1 MRQRREE
8 RAIDPAQDP
17 EEPVEPGA
25 LIAFVRW
32 LRGWKQKRLAREARM
47 DPSQISRYE
56 SGDDIPR
63 PASMDRILEA
73 GGLGFPLVAAIK
85 SFIRLIRRALASS
98 ELAEARSPGPE
109 RPMDGV
115 QRAVWG
121 IVERA
126 LALLRLELEVL
137 WSLRPAAEPAPP
149 TAADQARVEDLL
161 GRLKRCKAKRRLIL
175 IEESTAFQDWLLC
188 VRLCE
193 ESIQAAAQ
201 SAQEALQWALLSVEV
216 ARRVPGPEAWRTRL
230 RGFAEATLASALR
243 VGNRYQE
250 AKEAFARGR
259 RYWKEGRDD
268 AGLLDP
274 GRPIDLEAS
283 LCRDQRRFGEA
294 IKLHDQALEVTWPD
308 QKGLV
313 LLNKSATLEE
323 KGDFEASIEVL
334 QQAAREIDGQ
344 RQPRLF
350 FGMRFNLA
358 GNLVRLSRAKE
369 AMPIVEEVRALAER
383 LQNDLDLIRT
393 RWLEGNALAGL
404 GRREEA
410 IEALEQ
416 VRHDLRKLPF
426 DYALASLDLAQ
437 VYLKEGR
444 LAEVQELAVEM
455 LGIFEALSVQREAIA
470 AVILFRDATAK
481 GTVTEELVRRL
492 QDYLSKARANPKLRF
507 EL

>member
-32 LRGWKQKRLAREARM
+32 LRGWKQKRLAKEARM

-56 SGDDIPR
+56 SGEDIPR

-73 GGLGFPLVAAIK
+73 GGLRFPLVAAIK

-109 RPMDGV
+109 RPVDDV
-115 QRAVWG
+115 QSAAGG

-126 LALLRLELEVL
+126 LALLRLELGIL
-137 WSLRPAAEPAPP
+137 WSLRPANEPAPP
-149 TAADQARVEDLL
+149 TAADQARIEDLL
-161 GRLKRCKAKRRLIL
+161 VRLKRFKASRRQIL
-175 IEESTAFQDWLLC
+175 IEESTAFKEWLLC
-188 VRLCE
+188 VRLCD
-193 ESIQAAAQ
+193 ESEKSAAH
-201 SAQEALQWALLSVEV
+201 SAQEALKWAILACEI
-216 ARRVPGPEAWRTRL
+216 ARRVPGSAAWRSRL
-230 RGFAEATLASALR
+230 LGFAEPFLANALR
-243 VGNRYQE
+243 VGNEYE
-250 AKEAFARGR
+250 AAKDAFVRGR
-259 RYWKEGRDD
+259 RHWKEGRDD

-283 LCRDQRRFGEA
+283 LCRAQRRFTEA
-294 IKLHDQALEVTWPD
+294 IKLHVQALEVARPD
-308 QKGLV
+308 QRGMI
-313 LLNKSATLEE
+313 LLNKAYTLEE

-383 LQNDLDLIRT
+383 LQNDLDLVRT

-404 GRREEA
+404 GRR
-410 IEALEQ
+410 
-416 VRHDLRKLPF
+416 D
-426 DYALASLDLAQ
+426 
-437 VYLKEGR
+437 
-444 LAEVQELAVEM
+444 
-455 LGIFEALSVQREAIA
+455 EAIA
-470 AVILFRDATAK
+470 ALEEVGRDLAGTDRIAFLLAPGVQYVATERLFLDLSLQ
-481 GTVTEELVRRL
+481 VPVWEEVGRGELASRWNL
-492 QDYLSKARANPKLRF
+492 LAQLRYAF
-507 EL
+507 